1 MTRVISVAD
10 RDGFVRKTYPSTV
23 SLTFGQGEL
32 PPDDGARVLDADG
45 EELPIQFDAVESWE
59 DGSIRKAELTFA
71 PTLDPLQE
79 RTYTLELG
87 PEAKPSAQVRNPLAV
102 SETSALVDV
111 QQGPV
116 VYSVRKEGYNFVDQ
130 VRFGDSSFLRSGA
143 RGPVLVLED
152 GRELLPEGVVRIEI
166 EARGPW
172 AGRLRVEGAYPDGY
186 AFTTRLDFVSGRSWF
201 GARHTITTGDRSRIR
216 AIVVEAA
223 CDLPAAPLA
232 TAFGARTRS
241 DGVPTT
247 WAVVTDGV
255 LTVDVAVS
263 DAWTRTGYVRYECDA
278 DGAFRALFPY
288 DGRPS
293 EIYYHYLLCPP
304 DDIRNTPAAAMVAGV
319 ECRVVD

>member
-1 MTRVISVAD
+1 MTRTIAVAD
-10 RDGFVRKTYPSTV
+10 REGFVRKTYPSTV
-23 SLTFGQGEL
+23 ALTFQQGEL
-32 PPDDGARVLDADG
+32 PTATARIVDAEG
-45 EELPIQFDAVESWE
+45 GELPIQFDAVGAWE
-59 DGSIRKAELTFA
+59 DGSVRKAELTFA
-71 PTLDPLQE
+71 PTLEPLEE
-79 RTYTLELG
+79 RAYTLELG
-87 PEAKPSAQVRNPLAV
+87 PESRPSAEVRNPLTI
-102 SETSALVDV
+102 SETSASVDV

-116 VYSVRKEGYNFVDQ
+116 VYGVRKDGYNLVDQ
-130 VRFGDSSFLRSGA
+130 VRFGEVTFLRSGA

-152 GRELLPEGVVRIEI
+152 GLELPPEGEVRIEV
-166 EARGPW
+166 EASGPW
-172 AGRLRVEGAYPDGY
+172 AGRLRIQGSYPDGY

-201 GARHTITTGDRSRIR
+201 GARHAITAGDRSRIR
-216 AIVVEAA
+216 ALVVEAA
-223 CDLPAAPLA
+223 FDLPEAPLA

-263 DAWTRTGYVRYECDA
+263 DAWTRTDYVRYECDS

-288 DGRPS
+288 DGRPN